1 MDKHISADWL
11 FVPGD
16 RTDAENGIP
25 FHLDSSGSIDFDRLR
40 ENPFQAEED
49 GTAYNRFHLD
59 RDMELG
65 FGMGCDWWA
74 EVRLNGQVLYTTFPD
89 EPEGSLAQRFV
100 VLVCKETVA
109 EVVRALDIKGYIQA
123 INTNVNDKDSV
134 LCDVGEALIAAIYKD
149 SGSLDVTQDF
159 IKRCW
164 QPYIDK
170 KSQPKKDYKTLLQ
183 EQAAVLKYPAPVY
196 KVISKTGPEHAP
208 MFVMEVSLNN
218 HLKAL
223 GKGSSKK
230 QAEQAAAALMLDT
243 LGVKDA

>member
-1 MDKHISADWL
+1 MNKLEKSLGYKFNNKKYLQQALTHSSATSDIHENYERL
-11 FVPGD
+11 EFLGD
-16 RTDAENGIP
+16 RI
-25 FHLDSSGSIDFDRLR
+25 
-40 ENPFQAEED
+40 
-49 GTAYNRFHLD
+49 
-59 RDMELG
+59 LG
-65 FGMGCDWWA
+65 LTIADI
-74 EVRLNGQVLYTTFPD
+74 LYTTFPD

-109 EVVRALDIKGYIQA
+109 EVVRTLDIKGYIQA

-164 QPYIDK
+164 QPHIDK
-170 KSQPKKDYKTLLQ
+170 KSHPKKDYKTLLQ

-218 HLKAL
+218 DLKAL

-230 QAEQAAAALMLDT
+230 QAEQAAAALMLNT